1 MSKDRDTGATTVTS
15 ADPVAVLSTFRLAA
29 LKRTSEIILHPS
41 VDDEQYRAS
50 SFSHL
55 AALLASALD
64 FLRVAEES
72 LSGRTA
78 QDQAIA
84 EKSDYDR
91 RLFDVAP
98 VPLLVTTVTGLITE
112 ANQAA
117 TLLLGEDTF
126 QLDRKSLAEFIAG
139 DERQEFRDRLERMTT
154 MERATHWRF
163 RIKRRR
169 DLPLSVSAV
178 VCAATSAATCSASRA
193 ELVTSTTC
201 AIASCSAC
209 ASRSAAT
216 KRAFAVSSATTST
229 SEGPAGRS
237 MAAPAGSAAM
247 ICFAAVT
254 HALPGPKIL
263 STLRTDSVPNASA
276 AVKLEGTF
284 GTVNGDDVLL
294 RQSFSNLIR
303 NSMEACADGGV
314 TPAVRIVGVTP
325 PVVPRIV
332 SGYVPGRVV
341 NNVVTVIV
349 VEPAPSTDAGL
360 NDAVTPDGRPVT
372 SKLTVPVKPDAGV
385 TVAV

>member
-29 LKRTSEIILHPS
+29 LKRASEIILHPS

-178 VCAATSAATCSASRA
+178 VCAVTRMNRLTGSPGLFWYIKTATEEWLPSAEKDGEAMPEPHA
-193 ELVTSTTC
+193 EFRK
-201 AIASCSAC
+201 
-209 ASRSAAT
+209 RS
-216 KRAFAVSSATTST
+216 
-229 SEGPAGRS
+229 
-237 MAAPAGSAAM
+237 
-247 ICFAAVT
+247 
-254 HALPGPKIL
+254 HPG
-263 STLRTDSVPNASA
+263 
-276 AVKLEGTF
+276 
-284 GTVNGDDVLL
+284 NGFESHL
-294 RQSFSNLIR
+294 
-303 NSMEACADGGV
+303 GV
-314 TPAVRIVGVTP
+314 G
-325 PVVPRIV
+325 
-332 SGYVPGRVV
+332 
-341 NNVVTVIV
+341 
-349 VEPAPSTDAGL
+349 
-360 NDAVTPDGRPVT
+360 
-372 SKLTVPVKPDAGV
+372 
-385 TVAV
+385 